1 MLVIPMRGE
10 KIRVRKA
17 VNKKHQTMIA
27 SSGNS
32 VTYTVRKGDNI
43 WNIANSFGIRAD
55 LIYRWNGID
64 RESFIFPGDELVIYL
79 KK

>member
-1 MLVIPMRGE
+1 MRG
-10 KIRVRKA
+10 RK
-17 VNKKHQTMIA
+17 NTCQEGRKHKT
-27 SSGNS
+27 SNDEHRSDNS

-64 RESFIFPGDELVIYL
+64 RGSFIFPGDKLVIYL

>member
-1 MLVIPMRGE
+1 M
-10 KIRVRKA
+10 
-17 VNKKHQTMIA
+17 
-27 SSGNS
+27 
-32 VTYTVRKGDNI
+32 YTVRKGDNI